1 MAFKSI
7 HEEMLEK
14 NSTTRAPRPNAGHKH
29 PSEIRPAL
37 LIAQGKLGQR
47 PTTPNRHGRKFPII
61 TMENAL
67 TENVKHT

>member
-14 NSTTRAPRPNAGHKH
+14 NSTTRAPRQNAGHKR
-29 PSEIRPAL
+29 PGETRPAL

-47 PTTPNRHGRKFPII
+47 SVTPNRHGRKFPVI

-67 TENVKHT
+67 TENVKHA